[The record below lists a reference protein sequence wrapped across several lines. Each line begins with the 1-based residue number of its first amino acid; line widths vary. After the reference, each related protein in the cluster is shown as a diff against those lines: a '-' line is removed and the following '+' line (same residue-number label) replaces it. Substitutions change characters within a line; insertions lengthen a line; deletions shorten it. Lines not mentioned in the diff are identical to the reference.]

1 MSIFFLF
8 LFSLIINMEFC
19 WDYTSQIGN
28 ANLCVMYTVSTL
40 NIYILPEQKI
50 YVFGHTWFH
59 VTHYEL
65 SKYLGQVMLHV
76 RVWDYIPQWECK
88 PCVIMFSICSSFSNW
103 FWAECSNF
111 YNFCWK
117 CSTILLKI
125 PLWKSASFTHML
137 RPEIPG
143 ISNDAML

>member
-1 MSIFFLF
+1 
-8 LFSLIINMEFC
+8 MEFC

-117 CSTILLKI
+117 CSTILLKTHYESQHLSLI
-125 PLWKSASFTHML
+125 CWGLKFQESQMMLCYNPLL
-137 RPEIPG
+137 
-143 ISNDAML
+143 